1 MNVTLK
7 LPDETCRKAR
17 HFAVDENT
25 SLSGWVAS
33 LIDAEV
39 ARRES
44 QARRPK
50 TLSEALTLPDAPDWF
65 YEKDFPLEDRKAE
78 KERDFTFDDE

>member
-1 MNVTLK
+1 MNVTLE
-7 LPDETCRKAR
+7 LAEETCRKAR

-39 ARRES
+39 ARRERG
-44 QARRPK
+44 ARGLK
-50 TLSEALTLPDAPDWF
+50 TLAEALTLPDAPDWL
-65 YEKDFPLEDRKAE
+65 YEKEFPLEERKAVA
-78 KERDFTFDDE
+78 ERNFSFDEE

>member
-7 LPDETCRKAR
+7 LPDEICRKAR

-25 SLSGWVAS
+25 SLSRWVADVV
-33 LIDAEV
+33 DAEI

-44 QARRPK
+44 RASRPK
-50 TLSEALTLPDAPDWF
+50 TLAEALTLPGAPDWF
-65 YEKDFPLEDRKAE
+65 YEKEFPLEDRKGT
-78 KERDFTFDDE
+78 KVRDFSFEDE